1 MRGFFVPPEQAAASG
16 VRPWWR
22 RAVASPWF
30 HLLLALIVLAL
41 IQAFVVKV
49 YRIPSASMEPT
60 LDVGDRI
67 LVNRLAYV
75 GAAPGDGDVVVFDTD
90 QEWDAADGRVT
101 TPSFLG
107 WVGDIIGFGPSNA
120 HTLVKRIVATEGET
134 VRCCDSEGRI
144 LVDDRPASA
153 PYPEEDYPFEPGVL
167 DCTTRPISARCFPSI
182 TVPTRSLLV
191 MGDNRSD
198 SSDSVIA
205 CRNRPEA
212 RGDECARF
220 VDIDD
225 AIGPVFLRLWPL
237 DRLGP
242 VSG

>member
-1 MRGFFVPPEQAAASG
+1 MPHDTETSSG
-16 VRPWWR
+16 VRPRWR

-67 LVNRLAYV
+67 LVARLAYV
-75 GAAPGDGDVVVFDTD
+75 GAAPEDDDVVVFTASA
-90 QEWDAADGRVT
+90 QWDAAEGRT
-101 TPSFLG
+101 STPSFFG
-107 WVGDIIGFGPSNA
+107 WVGDVIGFGPSNA
-120 HTLVKRIVATEGET
+120 HTLVKRVVATEGET
-134 VRCCDSEGRI
+134 VRCCDAEGRI
-144 LVDDRPASA
+144 LVDDKPVPA
-153 PYPEEDYPFEPGVL
+153 PYPDEDYPFEPGVQ
-167 DCTTRPISARCFPSI
+167 DCTTRPVSARCFPSI
-182 TVPTRSLLV
+182 TVPSRSLLV
-191 MGDNRSD
+191 LGDNRSD
-198 SSDSVIA
+198 SADSVIA

-220 VDIDD
+220 VDLDD
-225 AIGPVFLRLWPL
+225 VVGPAFLRLWPL
-237 DRLGP
+237 DRVGP